1 MQATVTVDVDI
12 KYARIALRMAGFKVD
27 GKSDEEICKMA
38 IKRNDCYAV
47 ETKNIALETQK
58 TDTEDKEQEEEE
70 KV

>member
-12 KYARIALRMAGFKVD
+12 KYARTALRMAGFKVD
-27 GKSDEEICKMA
+27 GKSDEEICEMA

-58 TDTEDKEQEEEE
+58 TDTEDKDLEI
-70 KV
+70 